1 MKTKRLTSL
10 IFAVVMIASC
20 AFSAGFTASAQTPS
34 EDYGL
39 GYTANDGLILQAWNW
54 SYSEI
59 QNNLD
64 AIAGA
69 GFTTIQISP
78 PTELKEAT
86 KGVKILRKE
95 NDNGW
100 WMMYQPAAYEL
111 NQSEDNALGTKDE
124 LISMINAAHEKGLFV
139 IADAVINHLGNSETG
154 DYKINANAVPSDA
167 NAVDYLCERAWEF
180 ESSRAIIDAGAFHYP
195 YANCKYNDTGAFDC
209 TQNAVSLLPDLDTS
223 KPVVQEINRYRESF

>member
-86 KGVKILRKE
+86 
-95 NDNGW
+95 
-100 WMMYQPAAYEL
+100 
-111 NQSEDNALGTKDE
+111 
-124 LISMINAAHEKGLFV
+124 
-139 IADAVINHLGNSETG
+139 
-154 DYKINANAVPSDA
+154 
-167 NAVDYLCERAWEF
+167 
-180 ESSRAIIDAGAFHYP
+180 
-195 YANCKYNDTGAFDC
+195 
-209 TQNAVSLLPDLDTS
+209 
-223 KPVVQEINRYRESF
+223 